1 MKTTLYGHLAS
12 ALLVLA
18 LIPAPAPAQA
28 DDRGFRDRGN
38 SGAWRLGE
46 RHRDGYAIYRGGY
59 RVPGSA
65 IAVADG
71 WVLGSKRESG
81 GFAIYRWNGRDWD
94 QAPGGAVEIGGS
106 YRRPWVINNR
116 GQRFTW
122 NGYDWNRDFTGAGR
136 GFGFNNRGVDR
147 GFRQDRHNPFR
158 GRDFKHRQP
167 DRNFRDR
174 NRGNRSGSFDRRQ
187 RDRIDRRQ
195 RGDYRN
201 RFRRNW

>member
-1 MKTTLYGHLAS
+1 MTTTLCGHLAS
-12 ALLVLA
+12 ALLVLT
-18 LIPAPAPAQA
+18 LVPAPAQA
-28 DDRGFRDRGN
+28 DDRGGC
-38 SGAWRLGE
+38 
-46 RHRDGYAIYRGGY
+46 

-122 NGYDWNRDFTGAGR
+122 NGSDWNRDFAGGGR
-136 GFGFNNRGVDR
+136 GFSFNNRGVDR
-147 GFRQDRHNPFR
+147 GFRQDQHNPFR
-158 GRDFKHRQP
+158 GRDFKRRQP

-187 RDRIDRRQ
+187 RDRIDRHQ
-195 RGDYRN
+195 LGDYRN

>member
-18 LIPAPAPAQA
+18 LIPAPAQA

-122 NGYDWNRDFTGAGR
+122 NGYDWNRDFAGAGR

-158 GRDFKHRQP
+158 GSDFKRRQP

-187 RDRIDRRQ
+187 R
-195 RGDYRN
+195 GDYRN
-201 RFRRNW
+201 RFRRDW

>member
-18 LIPAPAPAQA
+18 LIPAPAQA

-122 NGYDWNRDFTGAGR
+122 NGYDWNRDFTGVGR
-136 GFGFNNRGVDR
+136 GFSFNNRGVDR
-147 GFRQDRHNPFR
+147 GFRQDRRNPFR
-158 GRDFKHRQP
+158 GQGFDRRQP

-174 NRGNRSGSFDRRQ
+174 NRGNRDWRFDRRQ
-187 RDRIDRRQ
+187 RDRVDRRG

>member
-18 LIPAPAPAQA
+18 LIPAPAQA

-187 RDRIDRRQ
+187 R
-195 RGDYRN
+195 GDYRN

>member
-1 MKTTLYGHLAS
+1 MTTTLCGHLAS
-12 ALLVLA
+12 ALLVLT
-18 LIPAPAPAQA
+18 LVPAPAQA

-38 SGAWRLGE
+38 SVAWRLGE
-46 RHRDGYAIYRGGY
+46 RHRDGYAIYRGGC

-65 IAVADG
+65 IAEADG

-122 NGYDWNRDFTGAGR
+122 NGSDWNRDFAGGGR
-136 GFGFNNRGVDR
+136 GFSFNNRGVDR

-158 GRDFKHRQP
+158 GRDFKRRQP